1 MSQRCQ
7 TVLRARKG
15 EPEAHA
21 ATLAYEFENGHAVPE
36 HFHPEDQLVYACNGV
51 MTVRTQHGI
60 WVVPPLR
67 AVWIP
72 ARVSHSIAMSG
83 AVSMRTLYFNAGM
96 VRGLGRHCTVINVTP
111 LLREL
116 VLHACNFPR
125 LSKQVPAQRRILE
138 LITDQ
143 LKVAHEA
150 GLQLPHPTDRRAARV
165 ARLLVADP
173 ATQASLGELCK
184 QCGAS
189 KRTIQRTFIAETN
202 LTFDKWRRQS
212 RLLHALRVLASGAKV
227 TSVAMDAGYDSPSAF
242 IAMFKKQFGTTPMRY
257 FRASA
262 TSDQEVSPH

>member
-1 MSQRCQ
+1 MSQKCQ

-21 ATLAYEFENGHAVPE
+21 ATLAYEFENGHGVPE
-36 HFHPEDQLVYACNGV
+36 HFHPEDQLVYACKGV

-83 AVSMRTLYFNAGM
+83 AVSMRTVYFKAGM
-96 VRGLGRHCTVINVTP
+96 VTGLGRQCSVINVTP

-125 LSKQVPAQRRILE
+125 LSKQLSAQRRILE
-138 LITDQ
+138 VITDQ
-143 LKVAHEA
+143 LKVAHAA
-150 GLQLPHPTDRRAARV
+150 GLQLPHPSDTRAARV

-173 ATQASLGELCK
+173 ATQASLEELCK

-189 KRTIQRTFIAETN
+189 KRTIQRTFIAETS
-202 LTFDKWRRQS
+202 LSFEKWRRQL
-212 RLLHALRVLASGAKV
+212 RLLHALQVLAAGAKV
-227 TSVAMDAGYDSPSAF
+227 TSAALDAGYDSPSAF
-242 IAMFKKQFGTTPMRY
+242 ISMFKKQFGTTPTKY
-257 FRASA
+257 FTAS
-262 TSDQEVSPH
+262 TSL